1 MKNLVIDIDIENEKI
16 IMYDVIKKIIFENYG
31 IIFGDIVI
39 SNILRE
45 KYKSIK
51 ISDNINIFFN
61 DINDNINLI
70 NSLKNK
76 EFILNPYNIDNCCKS
91 FIISY
96 IIGKTFINNGKIL
109 EIKCNIYNSSLIDRS
124 EPPFNNSYST
134 LDFILEDKNGIR
146 FSKNIGTIFDTY
158 NNYKKCIIFNEIL
171 NELFNNKI
179 YTIEKNKKF
188 TNNYIINDS
197 STLFYKKYFIILI
210 K

>member
-16 IMYDVIKKIIFENYG
+16 IMYDIIKKIIFDNYG

-39 SNILRE
+39 SNILKE

-76 EFILNPYNIDNCCKS
+76 EFILNPYHIDNYCKS

-109 EIKCNIYNSSLIDRS
+109 EFKCNIYNSSLIDRS

-171 NELFNNKI
+171 NELLNNKI
-179 YTIEKNKKF
+179 YTIDKNKKF

-197 STLFYKKYFIILI
+197 STLFYKKYFIILA